1 MTKSERQFKIK
12 ELILQEALSSQLDL
26 LMALKAAG
34 ITVTQA
40 TLSRDCAD
48 MGVVRV
54 PTMDGYKLM
63 IPIDGE
69 KQAIRSLIGVEILK
83 VISNEVMVLVKTLA
97 GRASGV
103 ASFIDSLESPD
114 IIGTV
119 AGDDT
124 VLVIPKSINDIPK
137 IIKFIQ
143 DKISETD

>member
-1 MTKSERQFKIK
+1 
-12 ELILQEALSSQLDL
+12 
-26 LMALKAAG
+26 
-34 ITVTQA
+34 
-40 TLSRDCAD
+40 
-48 MGVVRV
+48 
-54 PTMDGYKLM
+54 
-63 IPIDGE
+63 
-69 KQAIRSLIGVEILK
+69 IRSLIGVEILN
-83 VISNEVMVLVKTLA
+83 VISNEVMVLVKTLT

-103 ASFIDSLESPD
+103 ASFIDGLESPD